1 MSRYWSPGLG
11 PYLLRHPSRTSTLV
25 RAGWR
30 LRRRDWWRHAPFLPL
45 PDPTYWDFR
54 MSTIS
59 GSPAERLTPQA
70 MVDAATWSLR
80 QRVGR

>member
-1 MSRYWSPGLG
+1 MSTYWAPGLARH
-11 PYLLRHPSRTSTLV
+11 LIRHPSHTPTLL

-30 LRRRDWWRHAPFLPL
+30 LRREGWWRRPPFLPL
-45 PDPTYWDFR
+45 PAADYWDFR
-54 MSTIS
+54 LTTVN
-59 GSPAERLTPQA
+59 GSSSVPLDPEA